1 MCLQQQRES
10 PAQKHATAS
19 RAWWIVRLNFERLQR
34 EPGNDNV
41 ATDFGPQGLLW
52 RFLTLA
58 NYQTNYL
65 QRRPEEETLDAAS
78 TGTIPAPPCPPVC
91 SDSSNL
97 NADALLTEVEL
108 CVASFPVKT
117 LLRPSLPWEA
127 FCNVFIGGA
136 CGILQITGLNR
147 RKTSY
152 ACC

>member
-19 RAWWIVRLNFERLQR
+19 RAWRIVRLNFERLQR

-41 ATDFGPQGLLW
+41 ATGFGPQGLLW

-65 QRRPEEETLDAAS
+65 QRRPKKETLDAAS
-78 TGTIPAPPCPPVC
+78 MGTIPAPPLPPVC
-91 SDSSNL
+91 LDSSNL
-97 NADALLTEVEL
+97 NADALLTEGLSQPQVEL

-117 LLRPSLPWEA
+117 LLRPCLGKP
-127 FCNVFIGGA
+127 FVTCLLGA
-136 CGILQITGLNR
+136 CVGFY
-147 RKTSY
+147 K
-152 ACC
+152 